1 MLVAFRPHVS
11 LLPPPTLVAREF
23 WTLAASGEL
32 FTHIMAS
39 LSRVFSAWCLAGLTA
54 IPLGLAM
61 GRIPRFERIVDPLIE
76 LVRPISPLAW
86 IPLAILWFGIGE
98 FGKIFVVL
106 VGTFFPTLI
115 STVAGVK
122 RIDPVLIHAG
132 QVLGCTDRMSLFRK
146 VVLPAALPNIIT
158 GLRISFGTGWAAIIA
173 AELVAARSGLG
184 YLISNGMEI
193 LRADKVLVGMV
204 VIGILGVSFRF
215 VLPVHPGKIA
225 GGRVREAGKPIS
237 IRVSQRPTPPR
248 PVRRSRRS
256 LRSHWTSPRV
266 SFSRWWAVWLRQEHA
281 SQHSCRA
288 PGADDG
294 RGSRLWRTHSP
305 GRTSTGAWCSRAM
318 RYFPGS
324 LSPAMSSSA
333 SSARACRARSAG

>member
-1 MLVAFRPHVS
+1 MTSPRNDRLPGLEFIGRLLPFVYAAIFIVAVWLAVIAIFRPHES
-11 LLPPPTLVAREF
+11 LLPEPWAVARHMVE
-23 WTLAASGEL
+23 LVASGEL
-32 FTHIMAS
+32 FTHIGAS
-39 LSRVFSAWCLAGLTA
+39 LSRVLSAWFLAGVIA

-61 GRIPRFERIVDPLIE
+61 GRLPLFERIMDPLVE
-76 LVRPISPLAW
+76 LFRPISPLAW

-132 QVLGCTDRMSLFRK
+132 QVLGCTDRVSLFRK

-204 VIGILGVSFRF
+204 VIGVLGVVFDSLFRF
-215 VLPVHPGKIA
+215 IH
-225 GGRVREAGKPIS
+225 RRIS
-237 IRVSQRPTPPR
+237 
-248 PVRRSRRS
+248 
-256 LRSHWTSPRV
+256 W
-266 SFSRWWAVWLRQEHA
+266 
-281 SQHSCRA
+281 
-288 PGADDG
+288 GAI
-294 RGSRLWRTHSP
+294 
-305 GRTSTGAWCSRAM
+305 
-318 RYFPGS
+318 
-324 LSPAMSSSA
+324 
-333 SSARACRARSAG
+333 

>member
-1 MLVAFRPHVS
+1 GAYAVSRLVYALGRLLPFLYAFAIIIAAWLAVLAVFRPHVS

-32 FTHIMAS
+32 IKHIAAS
-39 LSRVFSAWCLAGLTA
+39 LSRVFSAWCLAGVVA

-61 GRIPRFERIVDPLIE
+61 GRIPRFEHAIDPLIE

-132 QVLGCTDRMSLFRK
+132 QVLGCTDRASLFRK

-158 GLRISFGTGWAAIIA
+158 GLRISFGTGWA
-173 AELVAARSGLG
+173 
-184 YLISNGMEI
+184 
-193 LRADKVLVGMV
+193 
-204 VIGILGVSFRF
+204 
-215 VLPVHPGKIA
+215 
-225 GGRVREAGKPIS
+225 
-237 IRVSQRPTPPR
+237 
-248 PVRRSRRS
+248 
-256 LRSHWTSPRV
+256 
-266 SFSRWWAVWLRQEHA
+266 
-281 SQHSCRA
+281 
-288 PGADDG
+288 
-294 RGSRLWRTHSP
+294 
-305 GRTSTGAWCSRAM
+305 
-318 RYFPGS
+318 
-324 LSPAMSSSA
+324 
-333 SSARACRARSAG
+333 